1 MRLGRLSRPAVLA
14 AGLVCLARLPATG
27 QSAADGSRGQSH
39 DFGTVAQGQKVVHAF
54 TLRNDGTAPLTIER
68 VDLSA
73 GSMAARFVGLIP
85 PGQEGHVS
93 IEWETGQLAGE
104 MEAKGIVRFARAAA
118 APLTLV
124 LKGVVRPSI
133 ELLPY
138 PAFFVSV
145 FAGESAEGQVR
156 IVNQEHRPLAI
167 TRVEGGGR
175 LFVTELVTLE
185 AGMLYELRL
194 RVPAEALSG
203 YQRYIAENG
212 VLSDFARI
220 EEAKLLARLGRPL
233 EAADVA
239 EQAMASGVLPA
250 FKASFLFSFA
260 KALEDGHADDAALTW
275 YERARLQGGDAA
287 SSLARIG
294 SIKKREGEFEIK
306 ALESDLGFLRISRSP
321 GGKSGT
327 FRIDVGLDRE
337 GLRRGRITGSI
348 RIATSDHAFP
358 ELFIP
363 VRGELR

>member
-185 AGMLYELRL
+185 AGTLYELRL
-194 RVPAEALSG
+194 RVPAGAPPG
-203 YQRYIAENG
+203 RY
-212 VLSDFARI
+212 
-220 EEAKLLARLGRPL
+220 EEAIYLDTDHPTRPRIPIAVNIFVKTNVYANPDVVDFGTVSLDDLARAPSTL
-233 EAADVA
+233 ELLT
-239 EQAMASGVLPA
+239 QTVL
-250 FKASFLFSFA
+250 
-260 KALEDGHADDAALTW
+260 
-275 YERARLQGGDAA
+275 
-287 SSLARIG
+287 
-294 SIKKREGEFEIK
+294 IKKREGEFEIK